1 MSRGWRSLRV
11 RLAVLGF
18 LAIYLPVLLLF
29 GVTVVTEYDTTTEV
43 VDGVEVSSGS
53 SETRSPWVMGTVL
66 ALAPAAAAL
75 AWWWAGRAVRPY
87 EAMYERLQHAADAQ
101 RRLIEETSHEL
112 RIPLSVL
119 ATNADVLLAHPS
131 PTLEVYRE
139 GLERSGR
146 AATRLR
152 AVIDELL
159 VDARGRA
166 RTVDRRPAD
175 VAALVRA
182 VADDARVLAERRGVS
197 VTLTTPPRAVCAVD
211 EATVRRAVAN
221 LVDNAIRHAP
231 GGSTVDVAV
240 ERRGAEVAVVVTDHG
255 PGIPAAELAHVFQ
268 PFWRGRS
275 DHHGTGLG
283 LPIARQI
290 ALAHGGDVT
299 LTSPGPDGDGC
310 VAVLTLRC

>member
-1 MSRGWRSLRV
+1 MSRGWRSLRM

-29 GVTVVTEYDTTTEV
+29 GVTVVTEQDTSTEV
-43 VDGVEVSSGS
+43 VHGAEVTTDTTG
-53 SETRSPWVMGTVL
+53 ERSPWVAGTVL
-66 ALAPAAAAL
+66 ALAPAAGVL
-75 AWWWAGRAVRPY
+75 AWWWAGRAVRPF
-87 EAMYERLQHAADAQ
+87 EQMYDRLRHAADAQ

-119 ATNADVLLAHPS
+119 ATNAEVLLAHPA

-146 AATRLR
+146 AAGRLR

-166 RTVDRRPAD
+166 RTVDRQPAD
-175 VAALVRA
+175 LAALVRA
-182 VADDARVLAERRGVS
+182 VVEDARVVAAPQGVS
-197 VTLTTPPRAVCAVD
+197 VSVTAPARVVCAVD

-221 LVDNAIRHAP
+221 LVDNAVRFAP
-231 GGSTVDVAV
+231 AGSDVAVTV
-240 ERRGAEVAVVVTDHG
+240 ERRGAALAVVVTDHG
-255 PGIPAAELAHVFQ
+255 PGIPQAELAHVFE
-268 PFWRGRS
+268 PFWHGRR
-275 DHHGTGLG
+275 HGEGTGLG

-299 LTSPGPDGDGC
+299 LASPGDGC
-310 VAVLTLRC
+310 VATLTLRC